1 MKSMT
6 DEELMDLYQNGDESA
21 FTELYARHCGP
32 LQGFIINSLK
42 SLAPSLLN
50 DSPDILQNVFAWV
63 HTYRQR
69 FIGGTMVK
77 PWLYATANRMVRNHI
92 QFETRQRRDRRRTAP
107 LRPDYDPLAIDQSQT
122 GPLQRVQVKVEQC
135 MAVLPPSHQVVIQLI
150 YFDGHTAE
158 QAAHMLGVPK
168 TTVDWRRRE
177 SLAMMRKVE
186 PVVA

>member
-6 DEELMDLYQNGDESA
+6 DEELMDLYQSGDESA

-42 SLAPSLLN
+42 CLAPSLLN
-50 DSPDILQNVFAWV
+50 DAPDVLQTVFAKV
-63 HTYRQR
+63 HTYRHR

-92 QFETRQRRDRRRTAP
+92 EFEMRQRRDRRRTAP
-107 LRPDYDPLAIDQSQT
+107 LRPDYNPLAIDPSQIS
-122 GPLQRVQVKVEQC
+122 PLQRVHLKVEQC

-150 YFDGHTAE
+150 YFDGYTAA
-158 QAAHMLGVPK
+158 QAARILGVPK
-168 TTVDWRRRE
+168 TTVDWRRRQ

-186 PVVA
+186 LVVT